1 MDSTSNTVPVCYETC
16 SAEDRQERSYSY
28 IPEQMLI
35 SCRFNR
41 TYHLLCRWQTELEY
55 FLYQF
60 CKTVAPELVNDYH
73 WSCAEAAELTRL
85 SEKVTVFFCFNHKT
99 IFKDCGISEQ
109 ERESFCSGL
118 QEIRQIRHFAVHRVN
133 VNAITINKYAKCAL
147 NVLGTVRRLG
157 GQGLG
162 KDYGE
167 AVCPVSFVSHY
178 NNRSPPMGCSWT
190 ASSIIFG
197 KQKGILHRR
206 RLLTLILLRKKS
218 IRAIMI

>member
-1 MDSTSNTVPVCYETC
+1 MTAMPLLLLLFFICWTKEDLTKFATVTPTMDSASNTVPVCNETC
-16 SAEDRQERSYSY
+16 SAEDRQDRSYSY

-35 SCRFNR
+35 SGRFNMA
-41 TYHLLCRWQTELEY
+41 YHLLSRWQTELGF

-60 CKTVAPELVNDYH
+60 CKTVAPELVNDCH
-73 WSCAEAAELTRL
+73 WSCAEAASAEAAELTRL

-109 ERESFCSGL
+109 ERESFCSEL
-118 QEIRQIRHFAVHRVN
+118 QEIRQIRHFAVHRVK

-157 GQGLG
+157 GQGFR

-167 AVCPVSFVSHY
+167 AACPVSFLSHY
-178 NNRSPPMGCSWT
+178 NNRSPPHG
-190 ASSIIFG
+190 
-197 KQKGILHRR
+197 L
-206 RLLTLILLRKKS
+206 
-218 IRAIMI
+218 